1 MKKVLLA
8 TSVVILLFSG
18 CTVRLGNMT
27 AISTKNIDNL
37 NTDVSLDRKV
47 VGESCQ
53 NTVFI
58 FPYGDLQTKLQI
70 ATENAIDNGRA
81 SGLEGDTIINAKI
94 DATGWY
100 IPLIYG
106 EGCVT
111 VKGNLVKLSDSLK

>member
-1 MKKVLLA
+1 MKKVLIA
-8 TSVVILLFSG
+8 TSVAMLLFSG
-18 CTVRLGNMT
+18 CTARLGNMT
-27 AISTKNIDNL
+27 AITTKNIDNL
-37 NTDVSLDRKV
+37 NTDVGVDRKV
-47 VGESCQ
+47 EGESCQ
-53 NTVFI
+53 YTAFI

-106 EGCVT
+106 EGCVS
-111 VKGNLVKLSDSLK
+111 VKGDLIKLSDSLK